1 MDERVSSPGMGHGGR
16 GRIRPWTRMALG
28 LLLLTGTLIQA
39 CSDNNGST
47 GPTFACRE
55 SALGQSR
62 TRSGSARL
70 AEGCPASPA
79 PVIGDGTGTGI
90 LIQVS
95 VSPGTVDRGRR
106 ASVTVIATSTG
117 GFRLSGQREVILT
130 TSLGSLDASSGTMV
144 DGVFRT
150 TLFIPCEAEAGGGNV
165 TASVGGAVS
174 SGETGAFT
182 AVTALSNSPCPEVA
196 PVPVP

>member
-1 MDERVSSPGMGHGGR
+1 MDERLSPPGMGHGGP

-55 SALGQSR
+55 SASGQSP
-62 TRSGSARL
+62 TRSGSVRL

-79 PVIGDGTGTGI
+79 PVIGDGSGSLGVLLT
-90 LIQVS
+90 VAVDPS
-95 VSPGTVDRGRR
+95 TVDIGRR
-106 ASVTVIATSTG
+106 ASVTVVATSTG
-117 GFRLSGQREVILT
+117 GFRLSGQREVIVT
-130 TSLGSLDASSGTMV
+130 TSVGSLDASSGTMV

-150 TLFIPCEAEAGGGNV
+150 TLFIPCGAAAGAGTV
-165 TASVGGAVS
+165 HATVSGAVS
-174 SGETGAFT
+174 PATTGTFT
-182 AVTALSNSPCPEVA
+182 AVTAASNNPCPVVVPA
-196 PVPVP
+196 P